1 MEISIV
7 GVLKVREPES
17 ALPKYC
23 KVLQTKNEEQMLDR
37 HFLSGFCFSLRS
49 LRLHQKIYKHL
60 VIIAQKK

>member
-7 GVLKVREPES
+7 GVLKIGESES

-37 HFLSGFCFSLRS
+37 HFLSGFCFFLLGR
-49 LRLHQKIYKHL
+49 
-60 VIIAQKK
+60 